1 MWNMDKIEC
10 RVWARRSNSNWAES
24 VCVCVSLRALHL
36 GIVFSN
42 RGTHGIHDLPCATKL
57 RSRMGRE
64 GWSPSCTCFQHTDS
78 TGSPCCCF
86 LISWLFSCY
95 LPHKQVSTARELS
108 LSHCR
113 CASTLVQQYFSADPC
128 TFPFPHL
135 PSRLGN
141 WANWKPMS
149 ECEPLSRPTWVLGVI
164 LRKEAPFS
172 FRNSCNWI
180 FVSTIR
186 WIFLTDSFSPLD

>member
-1 MWNMDKIEC
+1 
-10 RVWARRSNSNWAES
+10 
-24 VCVCVSLRALHL
+24 
-36 GIVFSN
+36 
-42 RGTHGIHDLPCATKL
+42 
-57 RSRMGRE
+57 MGRE

-149 ECEPLSRPTWVLGVI
+149 ECVLVGCVYWIEGILKNKRLAEGNISQSERINTKCKTLILCKCKDPSNLTWQF
-164 LRKEAPFS
+164 PFK
-172 FRNSCNWI
+172 
-180 FVSTIR
+180 T
-186 WIFLTDSFSPLD
+186 